1 MACGGEL
8 LGTAARS
15 RPWRYGGARDHGGLI
30 GLLTLGM
37 GVEHRLAGWLL
48 LRAAAGF
55 ASAWVLIAV
64 SAWCLEQL
72 TPLRRPVLTGTVF
85 AGVGVGIAA
94 AGGLCLVAMHS
105 GASSAQAWA
114 GFGVLSLVATALIWP
129 VVGRAADTSPRKPP
143 RLTGPR
149 HSWDRESV
157 RLVCC
162 YGAFGF
168 GSIIPA
174 TFLPL
179 MAHRAIPDPSVFGW
193 AWPIFGTAAAFSTL
207 LAVAL
212 ARRLGNRRLWMLASL
227 VMAVGVGLPVI
238 RPGIGAIV
246 VAGLLVGGT
255 FMVNTMVGL
264 QEARQ
269 AAGSDASGLIAAM
282 TAAFGIGQIAGPIC
296 VSYAAEVDGG
306 FPLALLVASLLL
318 VASAIVLAQPS
329 SAAPCPRTPPA

>member
-1 MACGGEL
+1 
-8 LGTAARS
+8 
-15 RPWRYGGARDHGGLI
+15 
-30 GLLTLGM
+30 
-37 GVEHRLAGWLL
+37 
-48 LRAAAGF
+48 
-55 ASAWVLIAV
+55 
-64 SAWCLEQL
+64 
-72 TPLRRPVLTGTVF
+72 
-85 AGVGVGIAA
+85 
-94 AGGLCLVAMHS
+94 
-105 GASSAQAWA
+105 
-114 GFGVLSLVATALIWP
+114 
-129 VVGRAADTSPRKPP
+129 
-143 RLTGPR
+143 
-149 HSWDRESV
+149 
-157 RLVCC
+157 
-162 YGAFGF
+162 
-168 GSIIPA
+168 
-174 TFLPL
+174 
-179 MAHRAIPDPSVFGW
+179 
-193 AWPIFGTAAAFSTL
+193 
-207 LAVAL
+207 
-212 ARRLGNRRLWMLASL
+212 MLASL